1 MANEFL
7 LPGIHTAGM
16 YTAVHNFPLSTSY
29 DRSMQRICCIPS
41 AAAAVEPST
50 AVEEVIILFLML
62 VTHGIFGNQ
71 TRSTSSSC
79 IPLRHSSNPTHST
92 RRVRMLNSRIPEFS
106 EFRNSVNS
114 GIPWNS
120 YHTMHTNCQP
130 IASREPDRDSI
141 Y

>member
-79 IPLRHSSNPTHST
+79 IPLRHSSNPTQST
-92 RRVRMLNSRIPEFS
+92 RRVRMLNSTGIPEFQ
-106 EFRNSVNS
+106 EFRNSMEFVPHNAHKL
-114 GIPWNS
+114 PAD
-120 YHTMHTNCQP
+120 CQP
-130 IASREPDRDSI
+130 
-141 Y
+141 